1 MERETLRRLELL
13 NQLALTEDET
23 AEALAYFAERE
34 EGRRILDL
42 VDTEDTARMVHV
54 RPILTVVRPDV
65 AKKPF
70 TREELQAGAPDAG
83 EGFWR
88 VPRVLE

>member
-13 NQLALTEDET
+13 NQLALTEDEKIT
-23 AEALAYFAERE
+23 ALAFFAEHE
-34 EGRRILDL
+34 EGRRILDT
-42 VDTEDTARMVHV
+42 VNTEDTERMVHV

-65 AKKPF
+65 AKKPY
-70 TREELQAGAPDAG
+70 TRDELQAGAPDAG

>member
-13 NQLALTEDET
+13 NQLALTEDEK
-23 AEALAYFAERE
+23 AAALAYFAERE
-34 EGRRILDL
+34 EGRRVLDT
-42 VDTEDTARMVHV
+42 VDTADTERRVHV

-65 AKKPF
+65 AKKPY
-70 TREELQAGAPDAG
+70 TREQLQAGAPDAG

>member
-13 NQLALTEDET
+13 NQLALTEDEK
-23 AEALAYFAERE
+23 AAALAYFAERE
-34 EGRRILDL
+34 EGRRVLDT
-42 VDTEDTARMVHV
+42 VDTADTERMVHV

-65 AKKPF
+65 AKKPY
-70 TREELQAGAPDAG
+70 TREQLQAGAPDAG

>member
-1 MERETLRRLELL
+1 MDREILRRLELL
-13 NQLALTEDET
+13 NQLALTEDEKT
-23 AEALAYFAERE
+23 AALAFFAEHE
-34 EGRRILDL
+34 EGRRILDT
-42 VDTEDTARMVHV
+42 VNTEDTERMVHV

-65 AKKPF
+65 AKKPY
-70 TREELQAGAPDAG
+70 TRDELQAGAPDAG